1 MDPADLY
8 PREVIDD
15 LAAAIELGPV
25 ILVGVPGSARAAVA
39 HAAVRHLDRGEPL
52 IIDPARAGTLAA
64 LTADVARELVSI
76 VLDNPDPPLG
86 GGLSPAQLGAL
97 QRFARLNAHDLL
109 AAAQGDQGVGFDTLL
124 GLVDSQTPIVV
135 RDAVQLTHRWARAA
149 LWTLRGRAT
158 DDDAPRMVLLAR
170 PHHRMADTGDAF
182 LGAAKTFRLRPPSAP
197 ILAARLAEQG
207 SLDDLS
213 ANWITASR
221 GLPGVVATA
230 HKLGAGHGEAGWAAM
245 IAATAEHREVFQRL
259 ALEAHQL
266 GPRLIEAVAQRQPPY
281 GSVPGAAPALISKA
295 LAALRDVDLIIQPA
309 ARQWQIADPALE
321 VVLSAPELA
330 GRVPIRVPS

>member
-8 PREVIDD
+8 PRDVIDD

-39 HAAVRHLDRGEPL
+39 HAAVRRLDRGEPL
-52 IIDPARAGTLAA
+52 VIDPARAGTLAA
-64 LTADVARELVSI
+64 LAADVARELVSI
-76 VLDNPDPPLG
+76 VLDTPDPPL
-86 GGLSPAQLGAL
+86 GGLSPAQLRAL
-97 QRFARLNAHDLL
+97 QRFAGPDAHGLL
-109 AAAQGDQGVGFDTLL
+109 ATAQGDHGVGLDTLL
-124 GLVDSQTPIVV
+124 GLVDSRTPIVV
-135 RDAVQLTHRWARAA
+135 RDAVQLTHRWARDA

-158 DDDAPRMVLLAR
+158 DDDAPRVVLIAR
-170 PHHRMADTGDAF
+170 PHHTLADTGDAF
-182 LGAAKTFRLRPPSAP
+182 LGAATTFRLRPPSAP
-197 ILAARLAEQG
+197 TLFGRLAEQG
-207 SLDDLS
+207 SVEDPG

-221 GLPGVVATA
+221 GLPAVITTA
-230 HKLGAGHGEAGWAAM
+230 HKLGGGDGDAGWTAM
-245 IAATAEHREVFQRL
+245 IAATVGQRDAIQRL

-266 GPRLIEAVAQRQPPY
+266 GPRLIEAIAQRQPPY

-330 GRVPIRVPS
+330 GWVPIRVPS